1 MAKTRRRPSYRKAKR
16 WNPGSKRRGG
26 RGRRRNPYARPNEN
40 EIPTRIIRRP
50 GHRNPG
56 AFTRYLGD
64 GNKVTVSDDGQG
76 RGARQ
81 GRPLQPLSHRPRAR
95 LAHFI
100 RDLQKPAKR
109 SDKYDYQ
116 GEGLKD
122 EGSYSVSL
130 NPGRRKGRGHRG
142 HKRKS
147 RARSMNHELR
157 YERGAAG
164 KKWRKGRKAKTRRN
178 PRIKRRE
185 AKAISRVL
193 KRHGYRCAGKRRSR
207 RARR

>member
-1 MAKTRRRPSYRKAKR
+1 MGRTHRRTSYRRSKR
-16 WNPGSKRRGG
+16 WNPSRYQSESQATAETRRYT
-26 RGRRRNPYARPNEN
+26 RG
-40 EIPTRIIRRP
+40 
-50 GHRNPG
+50 GHRNP

-64 GNKVTVSDDGQG
+64 GSKVSVSDDGQVVVTD
-76 RGARQ
+76 RGGVFSRYRI
-81 GRPLQPLSHRPRAR
+81 GRAR

-116 GEGLKD
+116 GESLQA
-122 EGSYSVSL
+122 EGSYSVQL
-130 NPGRRKGRGHRG
+130 NPGRGHRG
-142 HKRKS
+142 SRKKNRRVRGRKHGHKYERRARGRKS
-147 RARSMNHELR
+147 
-157 YERGAAG
+157 
-164 KKWRKGRKAKTRRN
+164 RRN

-207 RARR
+207 RSRR